1 MTPNLPAG
9 YSVVE
14 DTEQTLPAPQASSA
28 PALPKG
34 YSLVDEPKEQSIAN
48 FAKGLATEVA
58 VGGAGQVVGAMT
70 GPGYFVIAPASGAY
84 GNYLKQQQEIERG
97 ERNQLSVGEMVAS
110 ALINT
115 IPGGVAT
122 KVGAKVLKAP
132 TAAIG
137 RTVGERTAR
146 IGEQAVIRGTEG
158 AVIGAGAKTVETA
171 IEDKRWPTYDEY
183 LNVIKSGAA
192 FGGAVGVGEKVLA
205 PTLSKTASKI
215 WNRFSGKTQQEVS
228 QELTTIRNT
237 GNPEERQ
244 AAGEIIDEVGQ
255 RMGLVN
261 PRPKSAQESATQFAT
276 AVEPRATGAAEESA
290 RALLG
295 NEAVETAKKQAAI
308 PAEVPIPA
316 AQKSAAV
323 FEQAFTEGQTQ
334 AGSQGLR
341 ARLAAEQQAAEA
353 DKKLRS
359 QFGLQG
365 AVGGAAVL
373 DEANADP
380 DESDM
385 RRNLRRVALGMA
397 VPALASKAL
406 SKRGAVVP
414 KRPEMLWETVSQEL
428 PSANTS
434 INQYQLP
441 ATFSKVEFKQGTI
454 NADIGGG
461 RFNNATE
468 YLKKNGVE
476 NVIFDPFNRPHAEN
490 VAAINRISNGKADT
504 ATVNNVLNVI
514 KEPENRLKVIAQA
527 ANAIKPDGTAYFLIY
542 EGNNSGFGRATK
554 AGSWQEN
561 RKPSSYIDEIK
572 THFDEFYKRG
582 NLIEARKPKRLE
594 ITAEQQA
601 GKIGRSM
608 KTDMPTTEDI
618 IQEFQNV
625 PGVKG
630 RAGALKM
637 GLVGSA
643 AAASTVAAE
652 SMGDKGDATVKAPV
666 DSYEIV
672 HPDSRIGTLKYDATK
687 WNEDSI
693 LQDINKK
700 EMELVKIDV
709 ASPSLIIREKWQQ
722 VQDARDRGEI
732 TELEAQ
738 KKQFDLMRDTPIKEM
753 GFAMAA
759 EIGFPLLGEA
769 LTAKTRVRGLGRV
782 PGAMIG
788 EAVGSMIEGRPV
800 TAGGVLGAGIS
811 ASPGGVK
818 GQFAKNLMR
827 FAGAKIGGE
836 ITKEAIDQGDFIS
849 YNRAAM
855 AAAEGGAGAAT
866 MKLMDK
872 AARAVSSQ
880 VAKRGN
886 WAAIKTLSGANEL
899 GLIVDPTIYSD
910 SWPQSMVM
918 KLAGGS
924 TKFQDAASRINY
936 PRMTEAVEG
945 VLGVPAGTSFDRPFF
960 LTMRMELGKSYEKI
974 AAVSKQARSAVDDW
988 KAANEAISVNS
999 KAAASETTPKVRIQY
1014 REAAAK
1020 AREDADKAFAVIQT
1034 EAYATGKGNLVDD
1047 LIESRKQLGRM
1058 YAIKASVNE
1067 ASGKI
1072 EYPGVWGE
1080 MYQAGTRFDGNLEKL
1095 ARISAIM
1102 PEVLQPPQN
1111 MIRQRPL
1118 KGAAETKMM
1127 QNMMSLPFRAGLA
1140 GPQAA
1145 ALQTMMSRPYQ
1156 SGAIGDMM
1164 SFRTQPGVPDQL
1176 GRFLGTEGAEAA
1188 RPIPYR

>member
-1 MTPNLPAG
+1 MTPKLPAG

-14 DTEQTLPAPQASSA
+14 DTEQTPPAPQASSA

-58 VGGAGQVVGAMT
+58 VGGAGQVLGAMT

-84 GNYLKQQQEIERG
+84 GNYLKQQQEIDRG
-97 ERNQLSVGEMVAS
+97 ERNELSVGEMVAS

-122 KVGAKVLKAP
+122 KIGTKVLKAP

-137 RTVGERTAR
+137 RTVGQRTAR

-192 FGGAVGVGEKVLA
+192 FGGAVGAGEKVLA

-261 PRPKSAQESATQFAT
+261 PRPKSAQESAAQLAT
-276 AVEPRATGAAEESA
+276 AVEPPATGSAERSA

-295 NEAVETAKKQAAI
+295 DETVEIGQAGEMAKKQDLMLSQQAAEMSKKQALMRTAEQQQQAVEMAKRQAAI
-308 PAEVPIPA
+308 PPAE
-316 AQKSAAV
+316 KSASV

-334 AGSQGLR
+334 VGAQGLR
-341 ARLAAEQQAAEA
+341 ARLAAEQQARIRAEDFNRSNSLEDIA
-353 DKKLRS
+353 RQIEAGRLSSPERIPSEATLRS
-359 QFGLQG
+359 TM
-365 AVGGAAVL
+365 V
-373 DEANADP
+373 
-380 DESDM
+380 
-385 RRNLRRVALGMA
+385 
-397 VPALASKAL
+397 
-406 SKRGAVVP
+406 
-414 KRPEMLWETVSQEL
+414 
-428 PSANTS
+428 
-434 INQYQLP
+434 
-441 ATFSKVEFKQGTI
+441 
-454 NADIGGG
+454 
-461 RFNNATE
+461 
-468 YLKKNGVE
+468 
-476 NVIFDPFNRPHAEN
+476 
-490 VAAINRISNGKADT
+490 
-504 ATVNNVLNVI
+504 
-514 KEPENRLKVIAQA
+514 
-527 ANAIKPDGTAYFLIY
+527 KP
-542 EGNNSGFGRATK
+542 
-554 AGSWQEN
+554 
-561 RKPSSYIDEIK
+561 
-572 THFDEFYKRG
+572 
-582 NLIEARKPKRLE
+582 
-594 ITAEQQA
+594 A
-601 GKIGRSM
+601 GKVGRLM

-618 IQEFQNV
+618 VQEFQNV
-625 PGVKG
+625 PGIKG
-630 RAGALKM
+630 RAGAREM
-637 GLVGSA
+637 GLAEAGAPVAAGVA
-643 AAASTVAAE
+643 AAMQEDGVSPLKPSV
-652 SMGDKGDATVKAPV
+652 DA
-666 DSYEIV
+666 YEIV
-672 HPDSRIGTLKYDATK
+672 HPDSRIGTLKYDAKK

-709 ASPSLIIREKWQQ
+709 SAPSLLIREKWQQ
-722 VQDARDRGEI
+722 IEDARDRGEMTDI
-732 TELEAQ
+732 DAQ
-738 KKQFDLMRDTPIKEM
+738 TQQFQLMREIPIKDI
-753 GFAMAA
+753 GMATA
-759 EIGFPLLGEA
+759 ARIGFPILGEA

-782 PGAMIG
+782 PGAMVG
-788 EAVGSMIEGRPV
+788 EAVGSMIEGTPV
-800 TAGGVLGAGIS
+800 TAGGVVGAGI
-811 ASPGGVK
+811 AAIPGGAQ
-818 GQFAKNLMR
+818 GQFAKNLMK
-827 FAGAKIGGE
+827 FAGAQLGGE
-836 ITKEAIDQGDFIS
+836 ITKEAIDRGDLIS
-849 YNRAAM
+849 FKRAAM

-886 WAAIKTLSGANEL
+886 WAVIKTLSGANEL
-899 GLIVDPTIYSD
+899 GLIVDPTIYRD
-910 SWPQSMVM
+910 AWPQSMVM

-945 VLGVPAGTSFDRPFF
+945 ILGVPAGTSFDQPFF
-960 LTMRMELGKSYEKI
+960 LTMRKELGKSYEKI

-1067 ASGKI
+1067 FSGKI
-1072 EYPGVWGE
+1072 EYPEVWGE

-1102 PEVLQPPQN
+1102 PEVLQPPQS

-1118 KGAAETKMM
+1118 KGLAETKMM
-1127 QNMMSLPFRAGLA
+1127 QNFMSLPIKAGLA
-1140 GPQAA
+1140 VPQAA
-1145 ALQTMMSRPYQ
+1145 ALQTMMSSPYQ
-1156 SGAIGDMM
+1156 RGAIGDMM
-1164 SFRTQPGVPDQL
+1164 SFRTQPSVPAQL
-1176 GRFLGTEGAEAA
+1176 GRFLGTETTEAS

>member
-1 MTPNLPAG
+1 MTSQLPAG

-295 NEAVETAKKQAAI
+295 NEAVEIEELSKIAKQRDSMLSQQTEVQSSRRKAIQQLEMAQKQLIAEQKAAEMAKYQPI
-308 PAEVPIPA
+308 SEAE
-316 AQKSAAV
+316 KSAAV

-334 AGSQGLR
+334 VGAQGLR
-341 ARLAAEQQAAEA
+341 ARLAAEQQAAEIA
-353 DKKLRS
+353 QKQVPIPPAQQSASVFERAFTEGQTQAGAQGLRARLGGEK
-359 QFGLQG
+359 QAGIRAEDFDRARDLQDIARQIEAG
-365 AVGGAAVL
+365 RLSAPERIPSEAVL
-373 DEANADP
+373 
-380 DESDM
+380 
-385 RRNLRRVALGMA
+385 
-397 VPALASKAL
+397 
-406 SKRGAVVP
+406 
-414 KRPEMLWETVSQEL
+414 
-428 PSANTS
+428 
-434 INQYQLP
+434 
-441 ATFSKVEFKQGTI
+441 
-454 NADIGGG
+454 
-461 RFNNATE
+461 
-468 YLKKNGVE
+468 
-476 NVIFDPFNRPHAEN
+476 
-490 VAAINRISNGKADT
+490 
-504 ATVNNVLNVI
+504 
-514 KEPENRLKVIAQA
+514 
-527 ANAIKPDGTAYFLIY
+527 
-542 EGNNSGFGRATK
+542 RATMV
-554 AGSWQEN
+554 
-561 RKPSSYIDEIK
+561 KP
-572 THFDEFYKRG
+572 
-582 NLIEARKPKRLE
+582 
-594 ITAEQQA
+594 A

-666 DSYEIV
+666 DAYEIV
-672 HPDSRIGTLKYDATK
+672 HPDSRIGTLKYDAKK

-709 ASPSLIIREKWQQ
+709 AAPSLMIREEWQK
-722 VQDARDRGEI
+722 VQDSRDRGEI

-738 KKQFDLMRDTPIKEM
+738 KKQFDLMREISIKDI
-753 GFAMAA
+753 GMATA
-759 EIGFPLLGEA
+759 ARIGFPLLGEG
-769 LTAKTRVRGLGRV
+769 LTAKRAGGLGRV

-788 EAVGSMIEGRPV
+788 EAVGSMIEGMPV

-811 ASPGGVK
+811 AIPGGVK
-818 GQFAKNLMR
+818 GQFAKNLMK
-827 FAGAKIGGE
+827 FAGAQLGGE
-836 ITKEAIDQGDFIS
+836 ITKEAIDQGELIS
-849 YNRAAM
+849 FKRAAM

-886 WAAIKTLSGANEL
+886 WAVIKTLSGANEL
-899 GLIVDPTIYSD
+899 GLIVDPTIYRD

-960 LTMRMELGKSYEKI
+960 ITTRMELGKSYEKI

-988 KAANEAISVNS
+988 KAANESMSVNF

-1020 AREDADKAFAVIQT
+1020 AKTDADNAFAVIQT

-1047 LIESRKQLGRM
+1047 LIESRKQLARM

-1067 ASGKI
+1067 FSGKI
-1072 EYPGVWGE
+1072 EYPEVWGE
-1080 MYQAGTRFDGNLEKL
+1080 MYQAGIRFDGNLEKL

-1164 SFRTQPGVPDQL
+1164 SFRTQPGVPAQL

>member
-1 MTPNLPAG
+1 MTSQLPAG

-14 DTEQTLPAPQASSA
+14 DTEQTLPASQASSA

-58 VGGAGQVVGAMT
+58 VGGAGQVLGAMT

-137 RTVGERTAR
+137 RTVGERAAR

-192 FGGAVGVGEKVLA
+192 LGGAVGAGEKVLA

-261 PRPKSAQESATQFAT
+261 PRPKSAQESAAQLAT
-276 AVEPRATGAAEESA
+276 AAEPRATGAAEESA

-295 NEAVETAKKQAAI
+295 NEAVETAKRQAAI

-316 AQKSAAV
+316 AQKSASV

-334 AGSQGLR
+334 AGAQGLR
-341 ARLAAEQQAAEA
+341 ARLAAEQQAAEIA
-353 DKKLRS
+353 QKQVPIPPAQQSASVFERAFTEGQTQAGAQGLRARLEGEK
-359 QFGLQG
+359 QAGIRAEDFDRARDLQDIARQIEAG
-365 AVGGAAVL
+365 RLSAPERIPSEAVL
-373 DEANADP
+373 
-380 DESDM
+380 
-385 RRNLRRVALGMA
+385 
-397 VPALASKAL
+397 
-406 SKRGAVVP
+406 
-414 KRPEMLWETVSQEL
+414 
-428 PSANTS
+428 
-434 INQYQLP
+434 
-441 ATFSKVEFKQGTI
+441 
-454 NADIGGG
+454 
-461 RFNNATE
+461 
-468 YLKKNGVE
+468 
-476 NVIFDPFNRPHAEN
+476 
-490 VAAINRISNGKADT
+490 
-504 ATVNNVLNVI
+504 
-514 KEPENRLKVIAQA
+514 
-527 ANAIKPDGTAYFLIY
+527 
-542 EGNNSGFGRATK
+542 RATMV
-554 AGSWQEN
+554 
-561 RKPSSYIDEIK
+561 KP
-572 THFDEFYKRG
+572 
-582 NLIEARKPKRLE
+582 
-594 ITAEQQA
+594 A

-630 RAGALKM
+630 RAGVLAM
-637 GLVGSA
+637 GLAGSA
-643 AAASTVAAE
+643 AAASAGAAE

-672 HPDSRIGTLKYDATK
+672 HPDSRIGTLKYDAKK

-709 ASPSLIIREKWQQ
+709 AAPSLMIREEWQK
-722 VQDARDRGEI
+722 VQDSRDRGEI

-738 KKQFDLMRDTPIKEM
+738 KKQFDLMREISIKDI
-753 GFAMAA
+753 GMATA
-759 EIGFPLLGEA
+759 ARIGFPLLGEG
-769 LTAKTRVRGLGRV
+769 LTAKRAGGLGRV

-788 EAVGSMIEGRPV
+788 EAVGSMIEGMPV

-811 ASPGGVK
+811 AIPGGVK
-818 GQFAKNLMR
+818 GQFAKNLMK
-827 FAGAKIGGE
+827 FAGAQLGGE
-836 ITKEAIDQGDFIS
+836 ITKEAIDQGDIIS
-849 YNRAAM
+849 FKRAAM

-872 AARAVSSQ
+872 AARATSSQ
-880 VAKRGN
+880 VAKRGD
-886 WAAIKTLSGANEL
+886 WAVIKTLSGANEL
-899 GLIVDPTIYSD
+899 GLIVDPTIYRD
-910 SWPQSMVM
+910 SWPKTMLM

-999 KAAASETTPKVRIQY
+999 KAAASEITPKVRIQY

-1095 ARISAIM
+1095 ARLSAIM
-1102 PEVLQPPQN
+1102 PEVLQPPQS

-1127 QNMMSLPFRAGLA
+1127 EGISNMMSLPIKGALA

-1145 ALQTMMSRPYQ
+1145 ALQTMMSPAYQ
-1156 SGAIGDMM
+1156 RGAVMP
-1164 SFRTQPGVPDQL
+1164 SFRTQPEFSAQF
-1176 GRFLGTEGAEAA
+1176 GRFLGTEGTEAA

>member
-1 MTPNLPAG
+1 MTSQLPAG

-192 FGGAVGVGEKVLA
+192 FGGAVGAGEKVLA

-261 PRPKSAQESATQFAT
+261 PRPKSAQESAAQLAT

-316 AQKSAAV
+316 AQKSASV

-334 AGSQGLR
+334 AGAQGLR
-341 ARLAAEQQAAEA
+341 ARLAAEQQAAEIA
-353 DKKLRS
+353 QKQVPIPPAQQSASVFERAFTEGQTQAGAQGLRARLGGEK
-359 QFGLQG
+359 QAGIRAEDFDRARDLQDIARQIEAG
-365 AVGGAAVL
+365 RLSAPERIPSEAVL
-373 DEANADP
+373 
-380 DESDM
+380 
-385 RRNLRRVALGMA
+385 
-397 VPALASKAL
+397 
-406 SKRGAVVP
+406 
-414 KRPEMLWETVSQEL
+414 
-428 PSANTS
+428 
-434 INQYQLP
+434 
-441 ATFSKVEFKQGTI
+441 
-454 NADIGGG
+454 
-461 RFNNATE
+461 
-468 YLKKNGVE
+468 
-476 NVIFDPFNRPHAEN
+476 
-490 VAAINRISNGKADT
+490 
-504 ATVNNVLNVI
+504 
-514 KEPENRLKVIAQA
+514 
-527 ANAIKPDGTAYFLIY
+527 
-542 EGNNSGFGRATK
+542 RATMV
-554 AGSWQEN
+554 
-561 RKPSSYIDEIK
+561 KP
-572 THFDEFYKRG
+572 
-582 NLIEARKPKRLE
+582 
-594 ITAEQQA
+594 A

-672 HPDSRIGTLKYDATK
+672 HPDSRIGTLKYDAKK

-709 ASPSLIIREKWQQ
+709 ASPSLMIRQEWQN

-738 KKQFDLMRDTPIKEM
+738 KKQFDLMRQRSIPEM
-753 GFAMAA
+753 GAA
-759 EIGFPLLGEA
+759 VIARIGFPLIGEG
-769 LTAKTRVRGLGRV
+769 LTAKRAGGLGRV

-788 EAVGSMIEGRPV
+788 EAVGSMIEGMPV

-811 ASPGGVK
+811 ALPGGVK
-818 GQFAKNLMR
+818 NQFAKNLMK
-827 FAGAKIGGE
+827 FAGAQLGGE
-836 ITKEAIDQGDFIS
+836 ITKEAIDQGDIIS
-849 YNRAAM
+849 FKRAAM

-872 AARAVSSQ
+872 AARSVSSQ
-880 VAKRGN
+880 VAKRGD
-886 WAAIKTLSGANEL
+886 WAVIKTLSGANEL
-899 GLIVDPTIYSD
+899 GLIVDPTIYRD

-1047 LIESRKQLGRM
+1047 LIESRKQLARM

-1080 MYQAGTRFDGNLEKL
+1080 MYQAGIRFDGNLEKL
-1095 ARISAIM
+1095 ARLSAIM
-1102 PEVLQPPQN
+1102 PQVLQPPQS
-1111 MIRQRPL
+1111 MILKRPL
-1118 KGAAETKMM
+1118 TGLAETKMM

-1164 SFRTQPGVPDQL
+1164 SFRTQPGVPAQL

>member
-1 MTPNLPAG
+1 MTPQLPAG

-14 DTEQTLPAPQASSA
+14 DTEQTPPAPQGSSA

-70 GPGYFVIAPASGAY
+70 GPGYFIIAPASGAY

-137 RTVGERTAR
+137 RTVGERAAR

-158 AVIGAGAKTVETA
+158 AVVGAGAKTVETA

-192 FGGAVGVGEKVLA
+192 FGGAVGAGEKVLA

-261 PRPKSAQESATQFAT
+261 PRPKSAQESAAQLAT
-276 AVEPRATGAAEESA
+276 AVEPPTTGSAERSA

-295 NEAVETAKKQAAI
+295 EEAVEIEELRKIAEQRDSMLSQK
-308 PAEVPIPA
+308 AEVQSSRRKAIQQLEMAQNQRIAEQKAAEMAKYQPISQA
-316 AQKSAAV
+316 EKSAAV
-323 FEQAFTEGQTQ
+323 FEQAFTEGKTQ
-334 AGSQGLR
+334 AGSEGLR
-341 ARLAAEQQAAEA
+341 ARLAAEQQAAE
-353 DKKLRS
+353 
-359 QFGLQG
+359 
-365 AVGGAAVL
+365 
-373 DEANADP
+373 
-380 DESDM
+380 
-385 RRNLRRVALGMA
+385 
-397 VPALASKAL
+397 
-406 SKRGAVVP
+406 
-414 KRPEMLWETVSQEL
+414 
-428 PSANTS
+428 
-434 INQYQLP
+434 
-441 ATFSKVEFKQGTI
+441 
-454 NADIGGG
+454 
-461 RFNNATE
+461 
-468 YLKKNGVE
+468 
-476 NVIFDPFNRPHAEN
+476 
-490 VAAINRISNGKADT
+490 
-504 ATVNNVLNVI
+504 
-514 KEPENRLKVIAQA
+514 IAQKQVPIPPA
-527 ANAIKPDGTAYFLIY
+527 QQSASVFERAFEEGRTQAGAQGLRARLGGEKQAGIRAEDFERARSLEDIARQIEAGRLSAPERIPSEAIL
-542 EGNNSGFGRATK
+542 RATMV
-554 AGSWQEN
+554 
-561 RKPSSYIDEIK
+561 KP
-572 THFDEFYKRG
+572 
-582 NLIEARKPKRLE
+582 
-594 ITAEQQA
+594 A

-630 RAGALKM
+630 RAGAIKM

-643 AAASTVAAE
+643 AAASLGAAE
-652 SMGDKGDATVKAPV
+652 SMGEEGGAKLKAPV
-666 DSYEIV
+666 DAYEIV
-672 HPDSRIGTLKYDATK
+672 HPDSRIGTLKYDGKK

-709 ASPSLIIREKWQQ
+709 AAPSLMIREEWQKI
-722 VQDARDRGEI
+722 QDSRDRGEI
-732 TELEAQ
+732 TELDAQ
-738 KKQFDLMRDTPIKEM
+738 KKQFDLMRDIPIKDI
-753 GFAMAA
+753 GMATA
-759 EIGFPLLGEA
+759 ARIGFPLLGEG
-769 LTAKTRVRGLGRV
+769 LTAKRAGGLGRV

-788 EAVGSMIEGRPV
+788 EAVGSMIEGMPV
-800 TAGGVLGAGIS
+800 TAGGVLGAGV
-811 ASPGGVK
+811 AALPGGVQ
-818 GQFAKNLMR
+818 GQFAKNVLK
-827 FAGAKIGGE
+827 FAGAQIGGE
-836 ITKEAIDQGDFIS
+836 MTKEAIRGDLIS
-849 YNRAAM
+849 FKRAAM
-855 AAAEGGAGAAT
+855 AAAEGGAGAVG

-880 VAKRGN
+880 VAKRGD
-886 WAAIKTLSGANEL
+886 WAVIKTLSGANEL
-899 GLIVDPTIYSD
+899 DLITDPTIYRD
-910 SWPQSMVM
+910 SWPNSIMM

-924 TKFQDAASRINY
+924 NKFQETVSRINY
-936 PRMTEAVEG
+936 PRMTEVVEG
-945 VLGVPAGTSFDRPFF
+945 ILGVPAKTSFDRPFF
-960 LTMRMELGKSYEKI
+960 ITMRKKLGEPYEKI

-988 KAANEAISVNS
+988 KAANESISVNS
-999 KAAASETTPKVRIQY
+999 KAAASETNPKVRIQY

-1034 EAYATGKGNLVDD
+1034 EAYATGKGNLIDD
-1047 LIESRKQLGRM
+1047 LVQSRKQLARM

-1072 EYPGVWGE
+1072 EYPGAWGE
-1080 MYQAGTRFDGNLEKL
+1080 MYEAGARFDGNLEKL
-1095 ARISAIM
+1095 ARLAAIM

-1111 MIRQRPL
+1111 IIRKNPIKGLSDTRMIDSVS
-1118 KGAAETKMM
+1118 K
-1127 QNMMSLPFRAGLA
+1127 MMSLPIKGALA

-1145 ALQTMMSRPYQ
+1145 ALQTMMSPAYQ
-1156 SGAIGDMM
+1156 RGQIMPS
-1164 SFRTQPGVPDQL
+1164 SFTQPPVPAQL
-1176 GRFLGTEGAEAA
+1176 GRFLGTETLEAT

>member
-1 MTPNLPAG
+1 MTSQLPAG

-137 RTVGERTAR
+137 RTVGQRTAR

-192 FGGAVGVGEKVLA
+192 FGGAVGAGEKVLA

-261 PRPKSAQESATQFAT
+261 PRPKSAQESAAQLAT

-295 NEAVETAKKQAAI
+295 NEAVEIEELRKIAKQRDSTLSQQTEVQSSRRKAIQQLEMAQNQRIAEQKAAEMAKYQPI
-308 PAEVPIPA
+308 SEAE
-316 AQKSAAV
+316 KSAAV

-334 AGSQGLR
+334 AGAQGLR
-341 ARLAAEQQAAEA
+341 ARLAAEQQAAEIA
-353 DKKLRS
+353 QKQVPIPPAQQSASVFERAFTEGQTQAGAQGLRARLGGEK
-359 QFGLQG
+359 QAGIRAEDFDRARELQDIARQIEAG
-365 AVGGAAVL
+365 RLSAPERIPSEAVL
-373 DEANADP
+373 
-380 DESDM
+380 
-385 RRNLRRVALGMA
+385 
-397 VPALASKAL
+397 
-406 SKRGAVVP
+406 
-414 KRPEMLWETVSQEL
+414 
-428 PSANTS
+428 
-434 INQYQLP
+434 
-441 ATFSKVEFKQGTI
+441 
-454 NADIGGG
+454 
-461 RFNNATE
+461 
-468 YLKKNGVE
+468 
-476 NVIFDPFNRPHAEN
+476 
-490 VAAINRISNGKADT
+490 
-504 ATVNNVLNVI
+504 
-514 KEPENRLKVIAQA
+514 
-527 ANAIKPDGTAYFLIY
+527 
-542 EGNNSGFGRATK
+542 RATMV
-554 AGSWQEN
+554 
-561 RKPSSYIDEIK
+561 KP
-572 THFDEFYKRG
+572 
-582 NLIEARKPKRLE
+582 
-594 ITAEQQA
+594 A

-652 SMGDKGDATVKAPV
+652 SMGEEGGATVKAPV
-666 DSYEIV
+666 DAYEIV
-672 HPDSRIGTLKYDATK
+672 HPDSRIGTLKYDAKK

-709 ASPSLIIREKWQQ
+709 AAPSLMIREEWQK

-738 KKQFDLMRDTPIKEM
+738 KKQFDLMRQISIKDI
-753 GFAMAA
+753 GMATA
-759 EIGFPLLGEA
+759 ARIGFPLLGEG
-769 LTAKTRVRGLGRV
+769 LTAKRAGGLGRV

-788 EAVGSMIEGRPV
+788 EAVGSMIEGTPV
-800 TAGGVLGAGIS
+800 TAGSVIGAGIS
-811 ASPGGVK
+811 AIPGGVQ
-818 GQFAKNLMR
+818 GQFAKNLMK
-827 FAGAKIGGE
+827 FAGAQLGGE
-836 ITKEAIDQGDFIS
+836 ITKEAIDQGELIS
-849 YNRAAM
+849 FKRAAM

-880 VAKRGN
+880 VAKRGD
-886 WAAIKTLSGANEL
+886 WAVIKTLSGANEL
-899 GLIVDPTIYSD
+899 GLIVDPTIYRD
-910 SWPQSMVM
+910 SWPKSMVM

-988 KAANEAISVNS
+988 KAANEAMNVNF

-1080 MYQAGTRFDGNLEKL
+1080 MYQAGTRFDGNLDKL
-1095 ARISAIM
+1095 ARLSAIM
-1102 PEVLQPPQN
+1102 PEVLQPPQS

-1118 KGAAETKMM
+1118 KGLAETKMM
-1127 QNMMSLPFRAGLA
+1127 EGISNVMSLPIKAGLA

-1145 ALQTMMSRPYQ
+1145 ALQTMMSPSYQ
-1156 SGAIGDMM
+1156 RGAIGDMM
-1164 SFRTQPGVPDQL
+1164 SFRTQPGVPAQL

>member
-1 MTPNLPAG
+1 MTSQLPAG

-244 AAGEIIDEVGQ
+244 AAGEIIDEDGQ

-295 NEAVETAKKQAAI
+295 NEAVEIEELSKIAKQRDSMLSQQTEVQSSRRKAIQQLEMAQKQLIAEQKAAEMAKYQPI
-308 PAEVPIPA
+308 SEAE
-316 AQKSAAV
+316 KSAAV

-334 AGSQGLR
+334 VGAQGLR
-341 ARLAAEQQAAEA
+341 ARLAAEQQAAEIA
-353 DKKLRS
+353 QKQVPIPPAQQSASVFERAFTEGQTQAGAQGLRARLGGEK
-359 QFGLQG
+359 QAGIRAEDFDRARDLQDIARQIEAG
-365 AVGGAAVL
+365 RLSAPERIPSEAVL
-373 DEANADP
+373 
-380 DESDM
+380 
-385 RRNLRRVALGMA
+385 
-397 VPALASKAL
+397 
-406 SKRGAVVP
+406 
-414 KRPEMLWETVSQEL
+414 
-428 PSANTS
+428 
-434 INQYQLP
+434 
-441 ATFSKVEFKQGTI
+441 
-454 NADIGGG
+454 
-461 RFNNATE
+461 
-468 YLKKNGVE
+468 
-476 NVIFDPFNRPHAEN
+476 
-490 VAAINRISNGKADT
+490 
-504 ATVNNVLNVI
+504 
-514 KEPENRLKVIAQA
+514 
-527 ANAIKPDGTAYFLIY
+527 
-542 EGNNSGFGRATK
+542 RATMV
-554 AGSWQEN
+554 
-561 RKPSSYIDEIK
+561 KP
-572 THFDEFYKRG
+572 
-582 NLIEARKPKRLE
+582 
-594 ITAEQQA
+594 A

-666 DSYEIV
+666 DAYEIV
-672 HPDSRIGTLKYDATK
+672 HPDSRIGTLKYDAKK

-709 ASPSLIIREKWQQ
+709 AAPSLMIREEWQK
-722 VQDARDRGEI
+722 VQDSRDRGEI

-738 KKQFDLMRDTPIKEM
+738 KKQFDLMREISIKDI
-753 GFAMAA
+753 GMATA
-759 EIGFPLLGEA
+759 ARIGFPLLGEG
-769 LTAKTRVRGLGRV
+769 LTAKRAGGLGRV

-788 EAVGSMIEGRPV
+788 EAVGSMIEGMPV

-811 ASPGGVK
+811 AIPGGVK
-818 GQFAKNLMR
+818 GQFAKNLMK
-827 FAGAKIGGE
+827 FAGAQLGGE
-836 ITKEAIDQGDFIS
+836 ITKEAIDQGELIS
-849 YNRAAM
+849 FKRAAM

-886 WAAIKTLSGANEL
+886 WAVIKTLSGANEL
-899 GLIVDPTIYSD
+899 GLIVDPTIYRD

-960 LTMRMELGKSYEKI
+960 ITTRMELGKSYEKI

-988 KAANEAISVNS
+988 KAANESMSVNF

-1020 AREDADKAFAVIQT
+1020 AKTDADNAFAVIQT

-1047 LIESRKQLGRM
+1047 LIESRKQLARM

-1067 ASGKI
+1067 FSGKI
-1072 EYPGVWGE
+1072 EYPEVWGE
-1080 MYQAGTRFDGNLEKL
+1080 MYQAGIRFDGNLEKL

-1164 SFRTQPGVPDQL
+1164 SFRTQPGVPAQL

>member
-1 MTPNLPAG
+1 MTPKLPAG

-14 DTEQTLPAPQASSA
+14 DTEQTPLAPQASSA

-58 VGGAGQVVGAMT
+58 VGGTGQVLGAMT

-137 RTVGERTAR
+137 RTVGQRTAR

-192 FGGAVGVGEKVLA
+192 FGGAVGAGEKVLA

-261 PRPKSAQESATQFAT
+261 PRPKSAQESATQLAT

-316 AQKSAAV
+316 AQKSASV

-334 AGSQGLR
+334 AGAQGLR
-341 ARLAAEQQAAEA
+341 ARLAAEQQAAEIA
-353 DKKLRS
+353 QKQVPIPPAQQSASVFERAFTEGQTQAGAQGLRARLGGEK
-359 QFGLQG
+359 QAGIRAEDFDRARELQDIARQIEAG
-365 AVGGAAVL
+365 RLSAPERIPSEAVL
-373 DEANADP
+373 
-380 DESDM
+380 
-385 RRNLRRVALGMA
+385 
-397 VPALASKAL
+397 
-406 SKRGAVVP
+406 
-414 KRPEMLWETVSQEL
+414 
-428 PSANTS
+428 
-434 INQYQLP
+434 
-441 ATFSKVEFKQGTI
+441 
-454 NADIGGG
+454 
-461 RFNNATE
+461 
-468 YLKKNGVE
+468 
-476 NVIFDPFNRPHAEN
+476 
-490 VAAINRISNGKADT
+490 
-504 ATVNNVLNVI
+504 
-514 KEPENRLKVIAQA
+514 
-527 ANAIKPDGTAYFLIY
+527 
-542 EGNNSGFGRATK
+542 RATMV
-554 AGSWQEN
+554 
-561 RKPSSYIDEIK
+561 KP
-572 THFDEFYKRG
+572 
-582 NLIEARKPKRLE
+582 
-594 ITAEQQA
+594 A

-652 SMGDKGDATVKAPV
+652 SMGEEGGATVKAPV

-672 HPDSRIGTLKYDATK
+672 HPDSRIGTLKYDSKK

-709 ASPSLIIREKWQQ
+709 AAPSLMIREEWQK
-722 VQDARDRGEI
+722 VQDSRDRGEI

-738 KKQFDLMRDTPIKEM
+738 KKQFDLMREISIKDI
-753 GFAMAA
+753 GMATA
-759 EIGFPLLGEA
+759 ARIGFPLLGEG
-769 LTAKTRVRGLGRV
+769 LTAKRGGGLGRV

-788 EAVGSMIEGRPV
+788 EAVGSMIEGMPV

-811 ASPGGVK
+811 AIPGGVK

-827 FAGAKIGGE
+827 FAGAQLGGE
-836 ITKEAIDQGDFIS
+836 ITKEAIDQGDLIS
-849 YNRAAM
+849 FKRAAM
-855 AAAEGGAGAAT
+855 ASAEGGAGAAT

-899 GLIVDPTIYSD
+899 GLIVDPTIYRD

-945 VLGVPAGTSFDRPFF
+945 VLGVPAGTSFDQPFF

-999 KAAASETTPKVRIQY
+999 KAAASETIPKVRIQY

-1058 YAIKASVNE
+1058 YAIKASANE
-1067 ASGKI
+1067 FSGKI
-1072 EYPGVWGE
+1072 EYPEVWGE

-1111 MIRQRPL
+1111 MIRKRPL
-1118 KGAAETKMM
+1118 KGLAETKMM

>member
-1 MTPNLPAG
+1 MTPQLPAG

-14 DTEQTLPAPQASSA
+14 DTEQTPPAPQGSSA

-70 GPGYFVIAPASGAY
+70 GPGYFIIAPASGAY

-115 IPGGVAT
+115 IPGGAAT
-122 KVGAKVLKAP
+122 KVGAKVLKVP

-137 RTVGERTAR
+137 RTVGERAAR

-158 AVIGAGAKTVETA
+158 AVVGAGAKTVETA

-192 FGGAVGVGEKVLA
+192 FGGAVGAGEKVLA

-261 PRPKSAQESATQFAT
+261 PRPKSAEEAGRVLATEQPAFFMRSTQGRAE
-276 AVEPRATGAAEESA
+276 AVPGGFGSERLEDAAGLAPVRPRAPEVSALEAGSDLPPASARTVGQAEESA

-295 NEAVETAKKQAAI
+295 EEAVTWAKREGRMLSSSQQAALRQRQAVEEARLA
-308 PAEVPIPA
+308 AEAAGQARAAAVRGGFGGTDVPGGPLPSAGIAPSPIELQQPPLGGFGGSGIEGTPVAYPRTAVESAQVFQNAVA
-316 AQKSAAV
+316 AESPQSAAV
-323 FEQAFTEGQTQ
+323 FERAIAEGKTQ
-334 AGSQGLR
+334 AGAQGLR
-341 ARLAAEQQAAEA
+341 ARLAAEQQASIRAGDFQRARDLEDIARQIEA
-353 DKKLRS
+353 GRLSAPERIPS
-359 QFGLQG
+359 
-365 AVGGAAVL
+365 
-373 DEANADP
+373 EAI
-380 DESDM
+380 
-385 RRNLRRVALGMA
+385 L
-397 VPALASKAL
+397 
-406 SKRGAVVP
+406 
-414 KRPEMLWETVSQEL
+414 
-428 PSANTS
+428 
-434 INQYQLP
+434 
-441 ATFSKVEFKQGTI
+441 
-454 NADIGGG
+454 
-461 RFNNATE
+461 
-468 YLKKNGVE
+468 
-476 NVIFDPFNRPHAEN
+476 
-490 VAAINRISNGKADT
+490 
-504 ATVNNVLNVI
+504 
-514 KEPENRLKVIAQA
+514 
-527 ANAIKPDGTAYFLIY
+527 
-542 EGNNSGFGRATK
+542 RATMV
-554 AGSWQEN
+554 
-561 RKPSSYIDEIK
+561 KP
-572 THFDEFYKRG
+572 
-582 NLIEARKPKRLE
+582 
-594 ITAEQQA
+594 A

-630 RAGALKM
+630 RAGAIKM

-643 AAASTVAAE
+643 AAASAGAAE
-652 SMGDKGDATVKAPV
+652 SMGEEGGAKLKAPV
-666 DSYEIV
+666 DAYEIV
-672 HPDSRIGTLKYDATK
+672 HPDSRIGTLKYDAKK

-709 ASPSLIIREKWQQ
+709 AAPSLLFREKYQQ
-722 VQDARDRGEI
+722 IEDARDRGEI
-732 TELEAQ
+732 TDMEAQ
-738 KKQFDLMRDTPIKEM
+738 TQQFQLMRPNSIKDM
-753 GFAMAA
+753 GMAMAA
-759 EIGFPLLGEA
+759 RIGFPLLGEG
-769 LTAKTRVRGLGRV
+769 LTAKRAGGLGRV

-788 EAVGSMIEGRPV
+788 EAVGSMIEGMPV
-800 TAGGVLGAGIS
+800 TAGGVLGAGV
-811 ASPGGVK
+811 AALPGGVQ
-818 GQFAKNLMR
+818 GQFAKNVLK
-827 FAGAKIGGE
+827 FAGAQIGGE
-836 ITKEAIDQGDFIS
+836 MTKEAIDRGDLIS
-849 YNRAAM
+849 FKQASI
-855 AAAEGGAGAAT
+855 AAAEGGGGAVG

-880 VAKRGN
+880 VAKRGD
-886 WAAIKTLSGANEL
+886 WAVIKTLSGANEL
-899 GLIVDPTIYSD
+899 DLITDPTIYRD
-910 SWPQSMVM
+910 SWPNSIMM

-924 TKFQDAASRINY
+924 NKFQETVSRINY
-936 PRMTEAVEG
+936 PRMTEVVEG
-945 VLGVPAGTSFDRPFF
+945 ILGVPAKTSFDRPFF
-960 LTMRMELGKSYEKI
+960 ITMRKKLGEPYEKI

-988 KAANEAISVNS
+988 KAANESISVNS
-999 KAAASETTPKVRIQY
+999 KAAASETNPKVRIQY

-1034 EAYATGKGNLVDD
+1034 EAYATGKGNLIDD
-1047 LIESRKQLGRM
+1047 LVQSRKQLARM

-1072 EYPGVWGE
+1072 EYPGAWGE
-1080 MYQAGTRFDGNLEKL
+1080 MYEAGARFDGNLEKL
-1095 ARISAIM
+1095 ARLAAIM
-1102 PEVLQPPQN
+1102 PEVLQPPQS
-1111 MIRQRPL
+1111 MIRKQPI
-1118 KGAAETKMM
+1118 KGLSNRMTDSVSK
-1127 QNMMSLPFRAGLA
+1127 MMSLPIKGALV
-1140 GPQAA
+1140 GPEAV
-1145 ALQTMMSRPYQ
+1145 ALQTMMSPAYQ
-1156 SGAIGDMM
+1156 RNSIMPS
-1164 SFRTQPGVPDQL
+1164 SFTQPPVPAQL
-1176 GRFLGTEGAEAA
+1176 GRFLGTETLEAA

>member
-1 MTPNLPAG
+1 MTPQLPAG

-14 DTEQTLPAPQASSA
+14 DTEQTPSAPQGSSA

-115 IPGGVAT
+115 IPGGAAT
-122 KVGAKVLKAP
+122 KVGAKVLKVP

-137 RTVGERTAR
+137 RTVGERAAR

-158 AVIGAGAKTVETA
+158 VVVGAGAKTVETA

-192 FGGAVGVGEKVLA
+192 FGGAVGAGEKVIA

-261 PRPKSAQESATQFAT
+261 PRPKSAQESAAQLAT

-295 NEAVETAKKQAAI
+295 EQAVETAKKQAAI
-308 PAEVPIPA
+308 PADVPIPA
-316 AQKSAAV
+316 AQKSASV

-334 AGSQGLR
+334 AGAQGLR
-341 ARLAAEQQAAEA
+341 ARLAAEQQAAEIA
-353 DKKLRS
+353 QKQVPIPPAQQSASVFERAFTEGQTQAGAQGLRARLGGEK
-359 QFGLQG
+359 QAGIRAEDFDRARELQDIARQIEAG
-365 AVGGAAVL
+365 RLSAPERIPSEAVL
-373 DEANADP
+373 
-380 DESDM
+380 
-385 RRNLRRVALGMA
+385 
-397 VPALASKAL
+397 
-406 SKRGAVVP
+406 
-414 KRPEMLWETVSQEL
+414 
-428 PSANTS
+428 
-434 INQYQLP
+434 
-441 ATFSKVEFKQGTI
+441 
-454 NADIGGG
+454 
-461 RFNNATE
+461 
-468 YLKKNGVE
+468 
-476 NVIFDPFNRPHAEN
+476 
-490 VAAINRISNGKADT
+490 
-504 ATVNNVLNVI
+504 
-514 KEPENRLKVIAQA
+514 
-527 ANAIKPDGTAYFLIY
+527 
-542 EGNNSGFGRATK
+542 RATMV
-554 AGSWQEN
+554 
-561 RKPSSYIDEIK
+561 KP
-572 THFDEFYKRG
+572 
-582 NLIEARKPKRLE
+582 
-594 ITAEQQA
+594 A
-601 GKIGRSM
+601 GKIGRLM

-630 RAGALKM
+630 RAGAIKM

-643 AAASTVAAE
+643 AAASAGAAE
-652 SMGDKGDATVKAPV
+652 SMGEEGGATVKAPV
-666 DSYEIV
+666 DAYEIV
-672 HPDSRIGTLKYDATK
+672 HPDSRIGTLKYDAKK

-700 EMELVKIDV
+700 EMELVKVDV
-709 ASPSLIIREKWQQ
+709 AAPSLMIREEWQKI
-722 VQDARDRGEI
+722 QDSRDRGEI

-738 KKQFDLMRDTPIKEM
+738 KKQFDLMREIPIKDI
-753 GFAMAA
+753 GMATA
-759 EIGFPLLGEA
+759 ARIGFPLLGEG
-769 LTAKTRVRGLGRV
+769 LTAKRAGGLGRV

-788 EAVGSMIEGRPV
+788 EAVGSMIEGTPI
-800 TAGGVLGAGIS
+800 TAGGVIGAGIS
-811 ASPGGVK
+811 AIPGGVQ
-818 GQFAKNLMR
+818 GQFAKNLMK
-827 FAGAKIGGE
+827 FAGAQVAGE
-836 ITKEAIDQGDFIS
+836 MTKEAIDRGDLIS
-849 YNRAAM
+849 FKRAAM
-855 AAAEGGAGAAT
+855 AAAEGGAGAVT

-880 VAKRGN
+880 VAKRGD
-886 WAAIKTLSGANEL
+886 WAVIKTLAGANEL
-899 GLIVDPTIYSD
+899 GLIVDPTIYRD
-910 SWPQSMVM
+910 SWPKTMLM

-960 LTMRMELGKSYEKI
+960 LTMRTKLGESYEKI

-999 KAAASETTPKVRIQY
+999 KAAASEINPKVRIQY
-1014 REAAAK
+1014 REAAAN
-1020 AREDADKAFAVIQT
+1020 ARVDADKAFAVIQT
-1034 EAYATGKGNLVDD
+1034 EAYATGKGNLIDD
-1047 LIESRKQLGRM
+1047 LVESRKQLARM
-1058 YAIKASVNE
+1058 YAIKASANE
-1067 ASGKI
+1067 VSGKI
-1072 EYPGVWGE
+1072 EYPEVWGE
-1080 MYQAGTRFDGNLEKL
+1080 MYQAGARFDGNLEKL
-1095 ARISAIM
+1095 ARLSAIM

-1111 MIRQRPL
+1111 IIRKNPIKGLSDTRMIDSVS
-1118 KGAAETKMM
+1118 K
-1127 QNMMSLPFRAGLA
+1127 MMSLPIKGGLA

-1145 ALQTMMSRPYQ
+1145 ALQTMMSPAYQ
-1156 SGAIGDMM
+1156 RGQVMPS
-1164 SFRTQPGVPDQL
+1164 SFTQPPVPAQL
-1176 GRFLGTEGAEAA
+1176 GRFLGTETLEAT

>member
-1 MTPNLPAG
+1 MTSQLPAG

-122 KVGAKVLKAP
+122 KVGAKVLKTP

-137 RTVGERTAR
+137 RTVGERAAR

-183 LNVIKSGAA
+183 LNVIKSGGAL
-192 FGGAVGVGEKVLA
+192 GGAVGVGEKVLA
-205 PTLSKTASKI
+205 PTLSKGASKI
-215 WNRFSGKTQQEVS
+215 WNRLSGKTQQEVS

-295 NEAVETAKKQAAI
+295 NEAVETAKRQAAI
-308 PAEVPIPA
+308 PAEVPIPP
-316 AQKSAAV
+316 AQQSASV
-323 FEQAFTEGQTQ
+323 FEEAFTEGQTQ
-334 AGSQGLR
+334 AGAQGLR
-341 ARLAAEQQAAEA
+341 ARLAAEQQAAEIA
-353 DKKLRS
+353 QKQIPIPAAQQSASVFERAFTEGQTQAGAQGLRARLGGEK
-359 QFGLQG
+359 QAGIRAEDFDRARDLQDIARQIEAG
-365 AVGGAAVL
+365 RLSAPERIPSEAVL
-373 DEANADP
+373 
-380 DESDM
+380 
-385 RRNLRRVALGMA
+385 
-397 VPALASKAL
+397 
-406 SKRGAVVP
+406 
-414 KRPEMLWETVSQEL
+414 
-428 PSANTS
+428 
-434 INQYQLP
+434 
-441 ATFSKVEFKQGTI
+441 
-454 NADIGGG
+454 
-461 RFNNATE
+461 
-468 YLKKNGVE
+468 
-476 NVIFDPFNRPHAEN
+476 
-490 VAAINRISNGKADT
+490 
-504 ATVNNVLNVI
+504 
-514 KEPENRLKVIAQA
+514 
-527 ANAIKPDGTAYFLIY
+527 
-542 EGNNSGFGRATK
+542 RATMV
-554 AGSWQEN
+554 
-561 RKPSSYIDEIK
+561 KP
-572 THFDEFYKRG
+572 
-582 NLIEARKPKRLE
+582 
-594 ITAEQQA
+594 A

-630 RAGALKM
+630 RAGVLAM
-637 GLVGSA
+637 GLAGSA
-643 AAASTVAAE
+643 AAASAGAAE

-672 HPDSRIGTLKYDATK
+672 HPDSRIGTLKYDAKK

-709 ASPSLIIREKWQQ
+709 AAPSLMIREEWQK
-722 VQDARDRGEI
+722 VQDSRDRGEI

-738 KKQFDLMRDTPIKEM
+738 KKQFDLMREISIKDI
-753 GFAMAA
+753 GMATA
-759 EIGFPLLGEA
+759 ARIGFPLLGEG
-769 LTAKTRVRGLGRV
+769 LTAKRAGGLGRV

-788 EAVGSMIEGRPV
+788 EAVGSMIEGMPV

-811 ASPGGVK
+811 AIPGGVK
-818 GQFAKNLMR
+818 GQFAKNLMK
-827 FAGAKIGGE
+827 FAGAQLGGE
-836 ITKEAIDQGDFIS
+836 ITKEAIDQGDIIS
-849 YNRAAM
+849 FKRAAM

-872 AARAVSSQ
+872 AARATSSQ
-880 VAKRGN
+880 VAKRGD
-886 WAAIKTLSGANEL
+886 WAVIKTLSGANEL
-899 GLIVDPTIYSD
+899 GLIVDPTIYRD
-910 SWPQSMVM
+910 SWPKTMLM

-999 KAAASETTPKVRIQY
+999 KAAASEITPKVRIQY

-1080 MYQAGTRFDGNLEKL
+1080 MYQAGTRFDGNLDKL
-1095 ARISAIM
+1095 ARLSAIM
-1102 PEVLQPPQN
+1102 PEVLQPPQS

-1127 QNMMSLPFRAGLA
+1127 EGISNMMSLPIKGALA

-1145 ALQTMMSRPYQ
+1145 ALQTMMSPAYQ
-1156 SGAIGDMM
+1156 RGAVMP
-1164 SFRTQPGVPDQL
+1164 SFRTQPEFSAQF
-1176 GRFLGTEGAEAA
+1176 GRFLGTEGTEAA

>member
-1 MTPNLPAG
+1 MTSQLPAG

-137 RTVGERTAR
+137 RTVGERAAR

-183 LNVIKSGAA
+183 LNVIKSGGAL
-192 FGGAVGVGEKVLA
+192 GGAVGVGEKVLA

-261 PRPKSAQESATQFAT
+261 PRPKSAQESAAQLAT
-276 AVEPRATGAAEESA
+276 AAEPRATGAAEESA

-295 NEAVETAKKQAAI
+295 NEAVEIEELRKIAKQRDSMLSQQTEVQSSRRKAIQQLEMAQNQRIAEQKAAEMAKYQ
-308 PAEVPIPA
+308 PVSEAE
-316 AQKSAAV
+316 KSAAV
-323 FEQAFTEGQTQ
+323 FEEAFTEGQTQ
-334 AGSQGLR
+334 AGAQGLR
-341 ARLAAEQQAAEA
+341 ARLAAEQQAAEIA
-353 DKKLRS
+353 QKQIPIPAAQQSASVFERAFTEGQTQAGAQGLRARLGGEK
-359 QFGLQG
+359 QAGIRAEDFDRARELQDIARQIEAG
-365 AVGGAAVL
+365 RLSAPERIPSEAVL
-373 DEANADP
+373 
-380 DESDM
+380 
-385 RRNLRRVALGMA
+385 
-397 VPALASKAL
+397 
-406 SKRGAVVP
+406 
-414 KRPEMLWETVSQEL
+414 
-428 PSANTS
+428 
-434 INQYQLP
+434 
-441 ATFSKVEFKQGTI
+441 
-454 NADIGGG
+454 
-461 RFNNATE
+461 
-468 YLKKNGVE
+468 
-476 NVIFDPFNRPHAEN
+476 
-490 VAAINRISNGKADT
+490 
-504 ATVNNVLNVI
+504 
-514 KEPENRLKVIAQA
+514 
-527 ANAIKPDGTAYFLIY
+527 
-542 EGNNSGFGRATK
+542 RATMV
-554 AGSWQEN
+554 
-561 RKPSSYIDEIK
+561 KP
-572 THFDEFYKRG
+572 
-582 NLIEARKPKRLE
+582 
-594 ITAEQQA
+594 A

-630 RAGALKM
+630 RAGVLAM
-637 GLVGSA
+637 GLAGSA
-643 AAASTVAAE
+643 AAASAGAAE

-672 HPDSRIGTLKYDATK
+672 HPDSRIGTLKYDAKK

-709 ASPSLIIREKWQQ
+709 AAPSLMIREEWQK
-722 VQDARDRGEI
+722 VQDSRDRGEI

-738 KKQFDLMRDTPIKEM
+738 KKQFDLMREISIKDI
-753 GFAMAA
+753 GMATA
-759 EIGFPLLGEA
+759 ARIGFPLLGEG
-769 LTAKTRVRGLGRV
+769 LTAKRAGGLGRV

-788 EAVGSMIEGRPV
+788 EAVGSMIEGMPV

-811 ASPGGVK
+811 AIPGGVK
-818 GQFAKNLMR
+818 GQFAKNLMK
-827 FAGAKIGGE
+827 FAGAQLGGE
-836 ITKEAIDQGDFIS
+836 ITKEAIDQGDIIS
-849 YNRAAM
+849 FKRAAM

-872 AARAVSSQ
+872 AARATSSQ
-880 VAKRGN
+880 VAKRGD
-886 WAAIKTLSGANEL
+886 WAVIKTLSGANEL
-899 GLIVDPTIYSD
+899 GLIVDPTIYRD
-910 SWPQSMVM
+910 SWPKTMLM

-999 KAAASETTPKVRIQY
+999 KAAASEITPKVRIQY

-1095 ARISAIM
+1095 ARLSAIM
-1102 PEVLQPPQN
+1102 PEVLQPPQS

-1127 QNMMSLPFRAGLA
+1127 EGISNMMSLPIKGALA

-1145 ALQTMMSRPYQ
+1145 ALQTMMSPAYQ
-1156 SGAIGDMM
+1156 RGAVMP
-1164 SFRTQPGVPDQL
+1164 SFRTQPEFSAQF
-1176 GRFLGTEGAEAA
+1176 GRFLGTEGTEAA

>member
-1 MTPNLPAG
+1 MTPQLPAG

-14 DTEQTLPAPQASSA
+14 DTEQETAAPQASSL
-28 PALPKG
+28 PALPPG
-34 YSLVDEPKEQSIAN
+34 YSLVNELKEQSVAN

-58 VGGAGQVVGAMT
+58 VGGTGQVVGAMT

-84 GNYLKQQQEIERG
+84 GNYLKQQQEIGRG
-97 ERNQLSVGEMVAS
+97 ERNELSVGEMVAS

-122 KVGAKVLKAP
+122 KIGAKVLKAP

-137 RTVGERTAR
+137 RTVGERAAR
-146 IGEQAVIRGTEG
+146 ISEQAVIRGTEG
-158 AVIGAGAKTVETA
+158 AVVGAGAKTVEKA

-183 LNVIKSGAA
+183 LSAVKSGAA
-192 FGGAVGVGEKVLA
+192 FGGVVGAGEKVLA

-261 PRPKSAQESATQFAT
+261 PRPKSAQESAAQLAT
-276 AVEPRATGAAEESA
+276 AVEPPVSGSAERSA

-295 NEAVETAKKQAAI
+295 DETIEIGQAAEMAKKQDSMLSQQAAEMAQKQALMRTAEQQQQALEMARRQAPVP
-308 PAEVPIPA
+308 PAE
-316 AQKSAAV
+316 KSASV

-334 AGSQGLR
+334 VGAQGLR
-341 ARLAAEQQAAEA
+341 ARLAAEQQAAEIA
-353 DKKLRS
+353 QKQVPIPPAQQSASVFERAFTEGQTQAGAQGLRARLGGEKQAGIRAEDFDRARELQDIARQIEAGRLSAPERIPSEATLRS
-359 QFGLQG
+359 TM
-365 AVGGAAVL
+365 V
-373 DEANADP
+373 
-380 DESDM
+380 
-385 RRNLRRVALGMA
+385 
-397 VPALASKAL
+397 
-406 SKRGAVVP
+406 
-414 KRPEMLWETVSQEL
+414 
-428 PSANTS
+428 
-434 INQYQLP
+434 
-441 ATFSKVEFKQGTI
+441 
-454 NADIGGG
+454 
-461 RFNNATE
+461 
-468 YLKKNGVE
+468 
-476 NVIFDPFNRPHAEN
+476 
-490 VAAINRISNGKADT
+490 
-504 ATVNNVLNVI
+504 
-514 KEPENRLKVIAQA
+514 
-527 ANAIKPDGTAYFLIY
+527 KP
-542 EGNNSGFGRATK
+542 
-554 AGSWQEN
+554 
-561 RKPSSYIDEIK
+561 
-572 THFDEFYKRG
+572 
-582 NLIEARKPKRLE
+582 
-594 ITAEQQA
+594 A
-601 GKIGRSM
+601 GKVGRSM

-618 IQEFQNV
+618 VQEFQNV

-630 RAGALKM
+630 RAGAREM
-637 GLVGSA
+637 GLA
-643 AAASTVAAE
+643 AAGAPVAAGVAAAMQE
-652 SMGDKGDATVKAPV
+652 DGVSPLKPSV
-666 DSYEIV
+666 DGYEIV
-672 HPDSRIGTLKYDATK
+672 HPDSRIGTLKYDAKK

-709 ASPSLIIREKWQQ
+709 ASPSLLIREKWQQ
-722 VQDARDRGEI
+722 IEDARDRGEI
-732 TELEAQ
+732 TDIDAQ
-738 KKQFDLMRDTPIKEM
+738 TQQFQLMRDRSFKDM
-753 GFAMAA
+753 GMAMAA

-769 LTAKTRVRGLGRV
+769 LTAKTRIRGLGRV

-800 TAGGVLGAGIS
+800 TAGGVIGAGI
-811 ASPGGVK
+811 AAIPGGVQ
-818 GQFAKNLMR
+818 GEFAKNVMR
-827 FAGAKIGGE
+827 FAGAKLGGE
-836 ITKEAIDQGDFIS
+836 ITKEAIDRGDLIS
-849 YNRAAM
+849 FKQASM
-855 AAAEGGAGAAT
+855 ASAEGGAGAVGI
-866 MKLMDK
+866 KLMDK

-886 WAAIKTLSGANEL
+886 WAVIKTLSGANEL
-899 GLIVDPTIYSD
+899 GLIHDPTIYGD
-910 SWPQSMVM
+910 SWPKSMMM

-960 LTMRMELGKSYEKI
+960 LSTRMELGKAYEKI
-974 AAVSKQARSAVDDW
+974 GAVSKQARNAIDDW
-988 KAANEAISVNS
+988 KAANEAISVNA
-999 KAAASETTPKVRIQY
+999 KAAASETNPKVRIQY
-1014 REAAAK
+1014 REAATK

-1047 LIESRKQLGRM
+1047 LVESRKQLGRM

-1080 MYQAGTRFDGNLEKL
+1080 MYQAGVPFDGNLEKL

-1102 PEVLQPPQN
+1102 PQVLQPPQS

-1118 KGAAETKMM
+1118 KGLAETKMM
-1127 QNMMSLPFRAGLA
+1127 EGISNVMSLPIKAGLA

-1145 ALQTMMSRPYQ
+1145 SLQAMMSRPYQ
-1156 SGAIGDMM
+1156 RGAIGDMM
-1164 SFRTQPGVPDQL
+1164 SFRTQPTVPAQL
-1176 GRFLGTEGAEAA
+1176 GRFLGTEAAEAS

>member
-1 MTPNLPAG
+1 MTSQLPAG

-192 FGGAVGVGEKVLA
+192 FGGAVGAGEKVLA

-261 PRPKSAQESATQFAT
+261 PRPKSAQESAAQLAT

-295 NEAVETAKKQAAI
+295 NEAVETAKRQAAI
-308 PAEVPIPA
+308 PAEIPIPA
-316 AQKSAAV
+316 AQKSASV
-323 FEQAFTEGQTQ
+323 FEEAFTEGQTQ
-334 AGSQGLR
+334 AGAQGLR
-341 ARLAAEQQAAEA
+341 ARLAAEQQAAEIA
-353 DKKLRS
+353 QKQVPIPPAQQSASVFERAFTEGQTQAGAQGLRARLGGEK
-359 QFGLQG
+359 QAGIRAEDFDRARELQDIARQIEAG
-365 AVGGAAVL
+365 RLSAPERIPSEAVL
-373 DEANADP
+373 
-380 DESDM
+380 
-385 RRNLRRVALGMA
+385 
-397 VPALASKAL
+397 
-406 SKRGAVVP
+406 
-414 KRPEMLWETVSQEL
+414 
-428 PSANTS
+428 
-434 INQYQLP
+434 
-441 ATFSKVEFKQGTI
+441 
-454 NADIGGG
+454 
-461 RFNNATE
+461 
-468 YLKKNGVE
+468 
-476 NVIFDPFNRPHAEN
+476 
-490 VAAINRISNGKADT
+490 
-504 ATVNNVLNVI
+504 
-514 KEPENRLKVIAQA
+514 
-527 ANAIKPDGTAYFLIY
+527 
-542 EGNNSGFGRATK
+542 RATMV
-554 AGSWQEN
+554 
-561 RKPSSYIDEIK
+561 KP
-572 THFDEFYKRG
+572 
-582 NLIEARKPKRLE
+582 
-594 ITAEQQA
+594 A

-672 HPDSRIGTLKYDATK
+672 HPDSRIGTLKYDAKK

-709 ASPSLIIREKWQQ
+709 ASPSLMIREEWQK
-722 VQDARDRGEI
+722 VQDSRDRGEI

-738 KKQFDLMRDTPIKEM
+738 KKQFDLMREISIKDI
-753 GFAMAA
+753 GMATA
-759 EIGFPLLGEA
+759 ARIGFPLLGEG
-769 LTAKTRVRGLGRV
+769 LTAKRAGGLGRV

-788 EAVGSMIEGRPV
+788 EAVGSMIEGMPV

-811 ASPGGVK
+811 AIPGGVK

-827 FAGAKIGGE
+827 FAGAQLGGE
-836 ITKEAIDQGDFIS
+836 ITKEAIDQGDLIS
-849 YNRAAM
+849 FKRAAM
-855 AAAEGGAGAAT
+855 ASAEGGAGAAT

-880 VAKRGN
+880 VAKRGD
-886 WAAIKTLSGANEL
+886 WAVIKTLSGANEL
-899 GLIVDPTIYSD
+899 GLIVDPTIYRD
-910 SWPQSMVM
+910 SWPKSMVM

-1095 ARISAIM
+1095 ARLSAIM
-1102 PEVLQPPQN
+1102 PEVLQPPQS

-1127 QNMMSLPFRAGLA
+1127 EGISNMMSLPVKGVLA

-1145 ALQTMMSRPYQ
+1145 ALQTMMSPAYQ
-1156 SGAIGDMM
+1156 RGAVMP
-1164 SFRTQPGVPDQL
+1164 SFRTQPEFSAQL

>member
-1 MTPNLPAG
+1 MTPKLPAG

-137 RTVGERTAR
+137 RTVGQRTAR

-192 FGGAVGVGEKVLA
+192 FGGAVGAGEKVLA

-261 PRPKSAQESATQFAT
+261 PRPKSAQESATQLAT

-295 NEAVETAKKQAAI
+295 NEAVEIEELSKIAKQRDSMLSQQTEVQSSRRKAIQQLEMAQKQLIAEQKAAEMAKYQPI
-308 PAEVPIPA
+308 SEAE
-316 AQKSAAV
+316 KSAAV

-334 AGSQGLR
+334 AGAQGLR
-341 ARLAAEQQAAEA
+341 ARLAAEQQAAEIA
-353 DKKLRS
+353 QKQVPIPPAQQSASVFERAFTEGQTQAGAQGLRARLGGEK
-359 QFGLQG
+359 QAGIRAEDFDRARDLQDIARQIEAG
-365 AVGGAAVL
+365 RLSAPERIPSEAVL
-373 DEANADP
+373 
-380 DESDM
+380 
-385 RRNLRRVALGMA
+385 
-397 VPALASKAL
+397 
-406 SKRGAVVP
+406 
-414 KRPEMLWETVSQEL
+414 
-428 PSANTS
+428 
-434 INQYQLP
+434 
-441 ATFSKVEFKQGTI
+441 
-454 NADIGGG
+454 
-461 RFNNATE
+461 
-468 YLKKNGVE
+468 
-476 NVIFDPFNRPHAEN
+476 
-490 VAAINRISNGKADT
+490 
-504 ATVNNVLNVI
+504 
-514 KEPENRLKVIAQA
+514 
-527 ANAIKPDGTAYFLIY
+527 
-542 EGNNSGFGRATK
+542 RATMV
-554 AGSWQEN
+554 
-561 RKPSSYIDEIK
+561 KP
-572 THFDEFYKRG
+572 
-582 NLIEARKPKRLE
+582 
-594 ITAEQQA
+594 A
-601 GKIGRSM
+601 GKIGRSI

-652 SMGDKGDATVKAPV
+652 SMGDKGDVTVKAPV

-672 HPDSRIGTLKYDATK
+672 HPDSRIGTLKYDAKK

-709 ASPSLIIREKWQQ
+709 AAPSLMIREEWQK
-722 VQDARDRGEI
+722 VQDSRDRGEI

-738 KKQFDLMRDTPIKEM
+738 KKQFDLMRQISIKDI
-753 GFAMAA
+753 GMATA
-759 EIGFPLLGEA
+759 ARIGFPLLGEG
-769 LTAKTRVRGLGRV
+769 LTAKRAGGLGRV

-788 EAVGSMIEGRPV
+788 EAVGSMIEGMPV

-811 ASPGGVK
+811 AIPGGVQ
-818 GQFAKNLMR
+818 GQFAKNLMK
-827 FAGAKIGGE
+827 FAGAQLGGE
-836 ITKEAIDQGDFIS
+836 ITKEAIDQGDLIS
-849 YNRAAM
+849 FKRAAM
-855 AAAEGGAGAAT
+855 ASAEGGAGAAT

-880 VAKRGN
+880 VAKRGD
-886 WAAIKTLSGANEL
+886 WAVIKTLSGANEL
-899 GLIVDPTIYSD
+899 GLIFDPTIYSD
-910 SWPQSMVM
+910 AWPKSMMM

-945 VLGVPAGTSFDRPFF
+945 VLGVPAGTSFDQPFF
-960 LTMRMELGKSYEKI
+960 LTMRKELGKSYEKI
-974 AAVSKQARSAVDDW
+974 AAVSKQARNAVDDW
-988 KAANEAISVNS
+988 KAANESMSVNF

-1047 LIESRKQLGRM
+1047 LIESRKQLARM

-1067 ASGKI
+1067 FSGKI
-1072 EYPGVWGE
+1072 EYPEVWGE

-1102 PEVLQPPQN
+1102 PEVLQPPQS

-1118 KGAAETKMM
+1118 KGLAETKMM

-1164 SFRTQPGVPDQL
+1164 SFRTQPGVPAQL
-1176 GRFLGTEGAEAA
+1176 GRFLGTEGTEAA

>member
-1 MTPNLPAG
+1 MTPKLPAG

-14 DTEQTLPAPQASSA
+14 DTEQTPLAPQASSA

-122 KVGAKVLKAP
+122 KVGAKVLKVP

-137 RTVGERTAR
+137 RTVGERAAR

-192 FGGAVGVGEKVLA
+192 FGGAVGAGEKVLA

-261 PRPKSAQESATQFAT
+261 PRPKSAQESAAQLAT

-316 AQKSAAV
+316 AQKSASV

-334 AGSQGLR
+334 AGAQGLR
-341 ARLAAEQQAAEA
+341 ARLAAEQQAAEIA
-353 DKKLRS
+353 QKQVPIPPAQQSASVFERAFTEGQTQAGAQGLRARLGGEK
-359 QFGLQG
+359 QAGIRAEDFDRARDLQDIARQIEAG
-365 AVGGAAVL
+365 RLSAPERIPSEAVL
-373 DEANADP
+373 
-380 DESDM
+380 
-385 RRNLRRVALGMA
+385 
-397 VPALASKAL
+397 
-406 SKRGAVVP
+406 
-414 KRPEMLWETVSQEL
+414 
-428 PSANTS
+428 
-434 INQYQLP
+434 
-441 ATFSKVEFKQGTI
+441 
-454 NADIGGG
+454 
-461 RFNNATE
+461 
-468 YLKKNGVE
+468 
-476 NVIFDPFNRPHAEN
+476 
-490 VAAINRISNGKADT
+490 
-504 ATVNNVLNVI
+504 
-514 KEPENRLKVIAQA
+514 
-527 ANAIKPDGTAYFLIY
+527 
-542 EGNNSGFGRATK
+542 RATMV
-554 AGSWQEN
+554 
-561 RKPSSYIDEIK
+561 KP
-572 THFDEFYKRG
+572 
-582 NLIEARKPKRLE
+582 
-594 ITAEQQA
+594 A

-652 SMGDKGDATVKAPV
+652 SMGEEGGATVKAPV

-672 HPDSRIGTLKYDATK
+672 HPDSRIGTLKYDAKK

-709 ASPSLIIREKWQQ
+709 AAPSLMIREEWQK
-722 VQDARDRGEI
+722 VQDSRDRGEI

-738 KKQFDLMRDTPIKEM
+738 KKQFDLMREISIKDI
-753 GFAMAA
+753 GMATA
-759 EIGFPLLGEA
+759 ARIGFPLLGEG
-769 LTAKTRVRGLGRV
+769 LTAKRAGGLGRV

-788 EAVGSMIEGRPV
+788 EAVGSMIEGMPV

-811 ASPGGVK
+811 AIPGGVK
-818 GQFAKNLMR
+818 GQFAKNLMK
-827 FAGAKIGGE
+827 FAGAQLGGE
-836 ITKEAIDQGDFIS
+836 ITKEAIDQGELIS
-849 YNRAAM
+849 FKRAAM
-855 AAAEGGAGAAT
+855 AAAEGGAGAVT

-880 VAKRGN
+880 VAKRGD
-886 WAAIKTLSGANEL
+886 WAVIKTLSGANEL
-899 GLIVDPTIYSD
+899 GLIVDPTIYRD
-910 SWPQSMVM
+910 SWPKSMVM

-1047 LIESRKQLGRM
+1047 LIESRKQLARM

-1080 MYQAGTRFDGNLEKL
+1080 MYQAGSRFDGNLEKL
-1095 ARISAIM
+1095 ARLSAIM
-1102 PEVLQPPQN
+1102 PEVLQPPQS

-1127 QNMMSLPFRAGLA
+1127 EGISNMMSLPIKAGLA

-1145 ALQTMMSRPYQ
+1145 ALQTMMSPSYQ
-1156 SGAIGDMM
+1156 RGAVMP
-1164 SFRTQPGVPDQL
+1164 SFRTQPEFSAQL

>member
-1 MTPNLPAG
+1 MTPKLPAG

-137 RTVGERTAR
+137 RTVGQRTAR

-261 PRPKSAQESATQFAT
+261 PRPKSAQESAAQLAT

-295 NEAVETAKKQAAI
+295 NEAVEIEELRKIAKQRDSMLSQQTEVQSSRRKAIQQLEMAQKQLIAEQKAAEMAKYQPI
-308 PAEVPIPA
+308 SEAE
-316 AQKSAAV
+316 KSAAV

-334 AGSQGLR
+334 VGAQGLR
-341 ARLAAEQQAAEA
+341 ARLAAEQQAAEIA
-353 DKKLRS
+353 QKQVPIPPAQQSASVFERAFTEGQTQAGAQGLRARLGGEK
-359 QFGLQG
+359 QAGIRAEDFDRARELQDIARQIEAG
-365 AVGGAAVL
+365 RLSAPERIPSEAVL
-373 DEANADP
+373 
-380 DESDM
+380 
-385 RRNLRRVALGMA
+385 
-397 VPALASKAL
+397 
-406 SKRGAVVP
+406 
-414 KRPEMLWETVSQEL
+414 
-428 PSANTS
+428 
-434 INQYQLP
+434 
-441 ATFSKVEFKQGTI
+441 
-454 NADIGGG
+454 
-461 RFNNATE
+461 
-468 YLKKNGVE
+468 
-476 NVIFDPFNRPHAEN
+476 
-490 VAAINRISNGKADT
+490 
-504 ATVNNVLNVI
+504 
-514 KEPENRLKVIAQA
+514 
-527 ANAIKPDGTAYFLIY
+527 
-542 EGNNSGFGRATK
+542 RATMV
-554 AGSWQEN
+554 
-561 RKPSSYIDEIK
+561 KP
-572 THFDEFYKRG
+572 
-582 NLIEARKPKRLE
+582 
-594 ITAEQQA
+594 A

-643 AAASTVAAE
+643 AAASAGAAE

-672 HPDSRIGTLKYDATK
+672 HPDSRIGTLKYDAKK

-709 ASPSLIIREKWQQ
+709 AAPSLMIREEWQK
-722 VQDARDRGEI
+722 VQDSRDRGEI

-738 KKQFDLMRDTPIKEM
+738 KKQFDLMREISIKDI
-753 GFAMAA
+753 GMATA
-759 EIGFPLLGEA
+759 ARIGFPLLGEG
-769 LTAKTRVRGLGRV
+769 LTAKRAGGLGRV

-788 EAVGSMIEGRPV
+788 EAVGSMIEGMPV

-811 ASPGGVK
+811 AIPGGVK
-818 GQFAKNLMR
+818 GQFAKNLMK
-827 FAGAKIGGE
+827 FAGAQLGGE
-836 ITKEAIDQGDFIS
+836 ITKEAIDQGDLIS
-849 YNRAAM
+849 FKRAAM
-855 AAAEGGAGAAT
+855 ASAEGGAGAAT

-880 VAKRGN
+880 VAKRGD
-886 WAAIKTLSGANEL
+886 WAVIKTLSGANEL
-899 GLIVDPTIYSD
+899 GLIVDPTIYRD
-910 SWPQSMVM
+910 SWPKSMVM

-974 AAVSKQARSAVDDW
+974 AAVSKQARNAVDDW

-1047 LIESRKQLGRM
+1047 LIESRKQLSRM

-1095 ARISAIM
+1095 ARLSAIM

-1127 QNMMSLPFRAGLA
+1127 EGISNMMSLPIKGALA

-1145 ALQTMMSRPYQ
+1145 ALQTMMSPAYQ
-1156 SGAIGDMM
+1156 RGAVMP
-1164 SFRTQPGVPDQL
+1164 SFRTQPEFSAQL